1 MSGPAGRGGKS
12 VGRVTIRV
20 LPDATKFRD
29 DLLATLRRVE
39 KTVSATIK
47 VDANTRELER
57 DLDRVFRQWDG
68 RKLSLDADVSRID
81 RELGRVQD
89 KWNGE
94 KVTFNTNLDSGVT
107 SARLASITRPRVVP
121 ISLALSN
128 ASVAKIGTAIA
139 ALSGARAFSDLGK
152 RLGEGILN
160 LDRSLPRM
168 AAMVSGIASLAAAA
182 IAAAGGLATLAASL
196 SSILAISALAPALI
210 AGAGVSIAV
219 LMVALSQVGDRLDDL
234 IPLWDRL
241 KTRIGDNFWGEAE
254 APIRRLAEDLFPS
267 MLEGL
272 GRTSTALGKWTASLA
287 DGFRTALTGERVG
300 RMFDR
305 LVESIDIAATG
316 TDSFASAL
324 VGLGL
329 VGSDYLPRLA
339 QWIANLTTRFDNFVN
354 AAAADG
360 RLKGWIDAGIESAK
374 LLGSALADSVRI
386 VAAIGRAASAAGGD
400 GLATLAGGLSRA
412 ADALSTPAFQ
422 KGLTGLFEGANAALD
437 GVNGGLAR
445 FGKMLADRS
454 QDLSDFL
461 AIGGD
466 AFGQL
471 LGGVSDLLN
480 SPAVGQGLLAFVS
493 GLRDGIVS
501 LFDSID
507 PGAFGEFVSSLGEF
521 AGTLGTELGQTLG
534 SGLSDVLPLISQLLD
549 EIAPRIP
556 ELAEAVGE
564 IIGKLPEILDS
575 FVERGPAALDAVVG
589 LVDILGLLAPLIGVV
604 VDILVPLLE
613 KLGEA
618 GSAASA
624 LTDFFNGNSRSVEE
638 LGGKLEGLNGRMFDT
653 VSAIAGVVAP
663 AFVALARLVDI
674 ARDAFVTAATAIA
687 NFARDGILAIARFVS
702 QVGAAWSAF
711 WSTFSQKPVA
721 AGARLVG
728 DLIGAMGN
736 LSGALVGVGAALI
749 GGLIAGIQSAAGRAV
764 AAAVAVV
771 RNALAAAQ
779 SLVGGAGP
787 AVGKGIG
794 DPPGMATGGTI
805 LPTPGGTIV
814 RVAEANKP
822 ESIVDTGAVNR
833 MITETNARL
842 SQQSAGPMTVWV
854 QSPFGDGE
862 YFEAKVES
870 ISRSTTAKDARRAK
884 ALTGSV
890 PRR

>member
-1 MSGPAGRGGKS
+1 MAGPAGRGGKS

-20 LPDATKFRD
+20 VPDATRFRE
-29 DLLATLRRVE
+29 DLKKTLERIE
-39 KTVSATIK
+39 KNNILK
-47 VDANTRELER
+47 IDVDANMRPAER
-57 DLDRVFRQWDG
+57 TIKRF
-68 RKLSLDADVSRID
+68 ID
-81 RELGRVQD
+81 RWSGEEIHLSVD
-89 KWNGE
+89 VNGASLS
-94 KVTFNTNLDSGVT
+94 N
-107 SARLASITRPRVVP
+107 ARIAQAARPRVVP
-121 ISLALSN
+121 LNLEVTK
-128 ASVAKIGTAIA
+128 ASIAKVGAAIA
-139 ALSGARAFSDLGK
+139 ALSGGRMFTDLGK

-254 APIRRLAEDLFPS
+254 APIRRLVKDLFPS

-272 GRTSTALGKWTASLA
+272 GRTSTALGQWTASLA

-305 LVESIDIAATG
+305 LVESIDIAAGG

-324 VGLGL
+324 VNLGL

-339 QWIANLTTRFDNFVN
+339 QWIANLTERFDNFVG

-374 LLGSALADSVRI
+374 LLGSVLADTVRI
-386 VAAIGRAASAAGGD
+386 IAAISRAATAAGGD
-400 GLATLAGGLSRA
+400 GLATMASGLSRA
-412 ADALSTPAFQ
+412 ADALSAPAFQ
-422 KGLTGLFEGANAALD
+422 TGLTGLFRGANAALD

-445 FGKMLADRS
+445 FGQMLADRS
-454 QDLSDFL
+454 ADLSTFL
-461 AIGGD
+461 AVGGQ
-466 AFGQL
+466 AFGEL

-480 SPAVGQGLLAFVS
+480 QPAVGQGLLLFIA
-493 GLRDGIVS
+493 GLRDGIIS
-501 LFDSID
+501 LFENLD
-507 PGAFGEFVSSLGEF
+507 PAAFGEFVRSLGAL
-521 AGTLGTELGQTLG
+521 AGTLAVELGETLGKGLTEL
-534 SGLSDVLPLISQLLD
+534 LPLITQLLD
-549 EIAPRIP
+549 DISARLPDLAAALQEIL
-556 ELAEAVGE
+556 E
-564 IIGKLPEILDS
+564 KLPAALDS
-575 FVERGPAALDAVVG
+575 LIEKGPAALDLIVG
-589 LVDILGLLAPLIGVV
+589 LVDAVALLSSLIGPLADFLAPVV
-604 VDILVPLLE
+604 Q
-613 KLGEA
+613 KFGEA
-618 GSAASA
+618 GAAASA
-624 LTDFFNGNSRSVEE
+624 LTDFFNGNSASVEQ
-638 LGGKLEGLNGRMFDT
+638 LGGKMTGFNGTMITLISTIAT
-653 VSAIAGVVAP
+653 VAAP
-663 AFVALARLVDI
+663 ALRVLANLVDI
-674 ARDAFVTAATAIA
+674 ARDAFTSAATAIA
-687 NFARDGILAIARFVS
+687 AFARDGIAAIARFVA
-702 QVGAAWSAF
+702 QVGAAWTAF

-779 SLVGGAGP
+779 SVVGGGGGP
-787 AVGKGIG
+787 AKGVGS
-794 DPPGMATGGTI
+794 PPDMATGGTI

-814 RVAEANKP
+814 RVAEAGKP

-833 MITETNARL
+833 MITETNSRL
-842 SQQSAGPMTVWV
+842 SQQSAGPMTVLV
-854 QSPFGDGE
+854 QSPWGDGE
-862 YFEAKVES
+862 YFEARVES
-870 ISRSTTAKDARRAK
+870 ISRSTTAQSTRRAK
-884 ALTGSV
+884 ALVTS
-890 PRR
+890 RRG